1 MANLKIDLSN
11 SPLARMSPVTTKAT
25 LLPLYNNVGSGVAG
39 YGGPDQWVPVDHS
52 VWNSGYS
59 NTAAWLDAISRYGIS
74 GRKSPG
80 EFTPKAYIPLD
91 IFRSLSINAPMEYT
105 KSNKGGI
112 MDGLAP
118 VLSLASLALPALAP
132 VAAAANSVTAL
143 GNGNVLGA
151 VGSAFGIPGVGAGI
165 TNYLGSSLNNGLAS
179 SGIGALSKSATNAVV
194 NGGLS
199 AGMTALGGGSLSDS
213 LKAGLLTG
221 AGSYAGSKIT
231 PATTGLSSDSSKAL
245 GSAASTLIRSGGNL
259 ESAAVSGLGSYGSSL
274 ASPYL
279 KSAQNS
285 ISSLFSGT
293 PTQSNGNALAD
304 TANLS
309 YQPFTEPSAS
319 QFMNASADSGSTS
332 KMSIFDD
339 MLGNVGGTYSPI
351 GAVSYL
357 DDTGSAAASDP
368 WQIGQNWYNNLVS
381 DGGALTDYFPSAS
394 GSSSSSSN
402 WLTGALNALTSGGTG
417 TKLLAAGL
425 GGLLGGTNGSSKTGT
440 QTTTTAPWAA
450 QQPYLLDLFNKAS
463 QAQRASQGTNALQTG
478 AIANASKLANSGNA
492 LTSAATKTIGS
503 AINGTLKNPYAGMDN
518 PYLKSAIDNAN
529 ADVTRAFMPAM
540 NQANAA
546 SGSFGNSGVADTY
559 SKNMADAYSKNA
571 TGMRM
576 TDYTNQQNL
585 AQQGIQNQLNASFN
599 STGFNS
605 NNLANAQNQFNFG
618 TQAQHYP
625 LTSLKAYQDLIGGG
639 GYGSTSSS
647 PIYTNSLANAL
658 GGAVAGSSIYKNL
671 FGATS
676 GG

>member
-1 MANLKIDLSN
+1 MANLTIDLSN

-112 MDGLAP
+112 MDDLAP

-309 YQPFTEPSAS
+309 YQPLTEPSAS
-319 QFMNASADSGSTS
+319 QFMNTSAPSSTGGNMAYEFNFDDFMNGIEASNANDTYDNSSLSNADIMAMMGFGANGSYGLSPSALSAMNGTSSGSS
-332 KMSIFDD
+332 NWLSS
-339 MLGNVGGTYSPI
+339 LLSG
-351 GAVSYL
+351 L
-357 DDTGSAAASDP
+357 TGS
-368 WQIGQNWYNNLVS
+368 G
-381 DGGALTDYFPSAS
+381 S
-394 GSSSSSSN
+394 GSSSG
-402 WLTGALNALTSGGTG
+402 LGR
-417 TKLLAAGL
+417 LLAAGV

-463 QAQRASQGTNALQTG
+463 QAQQASQGTNALQTG

-585 AQQGIQNQLNASFN
+585 VQQGIQNQLNASFN